1 MGGASV
7 ACNHMEWTLRPEQ
20 WDDLPEATAT
30 AGTVLLRAGDVSSR
44 MLVLVEGE
52 LAVKADDRVVARL
65 REPGTVVGEMS
76 GLLGSPRTAT
86 VVAGTDASYREV
98 DDVIVLMAERPDIA
112 MAVARTLA
120 HRLNLV
126 QSYLDDVRRQY
137 ADRDD
142 QLGAVDA
149 VLTALSSA
157 PSITVD
163 AGSDRER
170 EPNI

>member
-1 MGGASV
+1 
-7 ACNHMEWTLRPEQ
+7 MEWTLRPDQ
-20 WDDLPEATAT
+20 WADLPAATAA

-52 LAVKADDRVVARL
+52 LVVQAEGRVVTRL

-76 GLLGSPRTAT
+76 GLLGTPRTAT
-86 VVAGTDASYREV
+86 VVADTDVAYREV
-98 DDVIVLMAERPDIA
+98 DDVIALMAERPDVA

-120 HRLNLV
+120 HRLDLV
-126 QSYLDDVRRQY
+126 QSYLVDVRRQY

-149 VLTALSSA
+149 VLTALASA

-163 AGSDRER
+163 VGSDRER
-170 EPNI
+170 EPNV